1 MLTSKEVEQF
11 SDRLRDAL
19 RGAKTPSVLTGIQK
33 CLERAERLRSLLII
47 DEIRNPERK

>member
-11 SDRLRDAL
+11 SDRLRDAM
-19 RGAKTPSVLTGIQK
+19 RVVKTPSVLTGIQK

-47 DEIRNPERK
+47 DEIRNPSRQ